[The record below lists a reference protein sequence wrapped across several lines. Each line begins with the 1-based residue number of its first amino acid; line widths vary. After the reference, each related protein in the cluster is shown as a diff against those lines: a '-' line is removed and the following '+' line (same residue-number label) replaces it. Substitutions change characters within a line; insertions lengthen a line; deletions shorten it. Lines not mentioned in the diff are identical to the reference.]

1 MGRNPTAIV
10 LLGGFVLAAALG
22 IWTSVDQAPRD
33 QPLGDAG
40 RRSAFADASVDDKTA
55 TRPWEGET
63 PIVATF
69 SIVACDLEQKEW
81 GVAVQSRVLAVGSIV
96 PFASADVGAIA
107 TQSLANTKYGPE
119 GLRMLA
125 DGKSAEE
132 VVKALTESDEGRERR
147 QLGVVDREGRAASF
161 TGAKCL
167 EWAGAVSG
175 KNYTCQGN
183 ILAGKNVVEDMAKA
197 FEEKEGKLA
206 DKMVAALEAGQKAGG
221 DKRGQQSAAILVV
234 RQGAGYAGFDDK
246 LIDLRV
252 DDHAT
257 PIDELKRLL
266 DLRLRRTHK
275 PE

>member
-1 MGRNPTAIV
+1 M
-10 LLGGFVLAAALG
+10 AAALG
-22 IWTSVDQAPRD
+22 IGTAERPSRAVGPGETGKAAP
-33 QPLGDAG
+33 G
-40 RRSAFADASVDDKTA
+40 
-55 TRPWEGET
+55 PWEAGP

-119 GLRMLA
+119 GLKMLA

-132 VVKALTESDEGRERR
+132 VIKALTEADEGRERR
-147 QLGVVDREGRAASF
+147 QVGIVDREGRAANF
-161 TGAKCL
+161 TGSKCL

-183 ILAGKNVVEDMAKA
+183 ILAGENVVKDMAKA
-197 FEEKEGKLA
+197 FEATEGKLA
-206 DKMVAALEAGQKAGG
+206 DKLLAALEAGQQAGG
-221 DKRGQQSAAILVV
+221 DKRGQQSAAILIV
-234 RQGAGYAGFDDK
+234 RKGAGYAGFDDK

-257 PIDELKRLL
+257 PIAELKRIL
-266 DLRLRRTHK
+266 DLRLRRTRK
-275 PE
+275 AE